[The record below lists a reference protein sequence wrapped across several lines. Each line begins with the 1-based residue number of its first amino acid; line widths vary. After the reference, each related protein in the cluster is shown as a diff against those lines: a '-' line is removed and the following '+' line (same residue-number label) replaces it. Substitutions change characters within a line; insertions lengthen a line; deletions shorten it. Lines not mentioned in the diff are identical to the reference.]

1 LIIPGSETTEMP
13 LKEGEPPALELHV
26 TSPASVQNTAYSLIG
41 VVRTEAD
48 ASWLAGSSV
57 RIRSL
62 ITGLTD
68 EAFLDDRGS
77 FAQDL
82 ELQPETDNSLE
93 LTVCDGEGREAAR
106 VVVTVRCQSAGQALG
121 QEVLPRQ
128 TVAKPLQAGRGQALD
143 PPWPRF
149 AQLARRCLDLAVEA
163 AKATGRAR
171 EELFEHVH
179 AQERY
184 AEQAFEEHN
193 QALYWECRENLE
205 KYAGY
210 LDQLMRDALPRPAAP
225 QLPPEEE
232 AKDSVARF
240 RDYLAAVWKHVRAKQ
255 RSDLEPRLTEIAGQ
269 ARGFTQRMKSEPVA
283 VIREAQRLGAEVRK
297 IEEQLTEGRRQSTG
311 DGAGPL
317 EGSS

>member
-1 LIIPGSETTEMP
+1 MP
-13 LKEGEPPALELHV
+13 FKEGEPPALELQV
-26 TSPASVQNTAYSLIG
+26 TSPANVRDAAYTLIG
-41 VVRTEAD
+41 TVRTEAD
-48 ASWLAGSSV
+48 ASWLEGSSV

-68 EAFLDDRGS
+68 EAFLDGGGS

-93 LTVCDGEGREAAR
+93 LTVCDGVGREAAR
-106 VVVTVRCQSAGQALG
+106 LVVTIRCQSAGPALG
-121 QEVLPRQ
+121 QGVSQKQ
-128 TVAKPLQAGRGQALD
+128 TVAQPSLD

-149 AQLARRCLDLAVEA
+149 AQLVRRCLDLAVEA
-163 AKATGRAR
+163 ATALGLAR

-184 AEQAFEEHN
+184 AEQAYEENN
-193 QALYWECRENLE
+193 QVLYQECRENLE
-205 KYAGY
+205 KYVGY
-210 LDQLMRDALPRPAAP
+210 LDQLKRDALPRPAAP

-240 RDYLAAVWKHVRAKQ
+240 RDYLATVWKQVRAKQ
-255 RSDLEPRLTEIAGQ
+255 RIDLEPRLTEIAGQ
-269 ARGFTQRMKSEPVA
+269 ARGFTQRMKSEPTA
-283 VIREAQRLGAEVRK
+283 VVRDARRLGAEVHK
-297 IEEQLTEGRRQSTG
+297 IEEQLTQGRRQSTG
-311 DGAGPL
+311 GGAELL

>member
-1 LIIPGSETTEMP
+1 MEMP
-13 LKEGEPPALELHV
+13 IKEGETPAPELHV
-26 TSPASVQNTAYSLIG
+26 TSPVNVRETAYSLIG
-41 VVRTEAD
+41 EVRTDAG

-62 ITGLTD
+62 ITGLMD
-68 EAFLDDRGS
+68 EAFLDDRGC

-93 LTVCDGEGREAAR
+93 LTVCDGEGREAAHM
-106 VVVTVRCQSAGQALG
+106 VVTVRCQSAGQTLG
-121 QEVLPRQ
+121 PYQPP
-128 TVAKPLQAGRGQALD
+128 KPLEASRVLALD

-184 AEQAFEEHN
+184 AEQAFEEQN
-193 QALYWECRENLE
+193 QTLYRECRENLE

-210 LDQLMRDALPRPAAP
+210 LDQLVRDALPRPAVP
-225 QLPPEEE
+225 QTPPEED
-232 AKDSVARF
+232 AKDSVTRF
-240 RDYLAAVWKHVRAKQ
+240 RDTLAAVWKQVRAKQ
-255 RSDLEPRLTEIAGQ
+255 RIDLEPRLTEIAGQ
-269 ARGFTQRMKSEPVA
+269 ARGFTQRLKSEPLA
-283 VIREAQRLGAEVRK
+283 VLRDARRLGAEVHK
-297 IEEQLTEGRRQSTG
+297 IEEQLMVGRRQSTG
-311 DGAGPL
+311 DAAGPL
-317 EGSS
+317 EGTS